1 MRDTYKDII
10 RNRNDKIAHVRELAE
25 LLSQE
30 SHPGVAVVRK
40 AIEVSKDPHF
50 LVEVA
55 TMLLNA
61 AQLDTAQP
69 RSNG

>member
-1 MRDTYKDII
+1 MRDTLKDTI
-10 RNRNDKIAHVRELAE
+10 RNRNDKVAHVRELAD

-61 AQLDTAQP
+61 AQLDASHL
-69 RSNG
+69 RSK